1 MYPLCPW
8 PHCVLRYDGSF
19 AGFLTCVAESFRLR
33 AYPCFFLVPH
43 QPPEDRWPL
52 YPVATDRDLARR
64 VYARLAAAPALRA
77 LVTRGML
84 TSLPQRERLLFD
96 LIWLWVR
103 GGAPLEDGR
112 AEVVR
117 RAIRVLEA
125 EREAV
130 AAALCLRD
138 VSGLLVG
145 QIAPRDRLL
154 PLLGPQL
161 SAARPERGILVHDRT
176 HRELL
181 CCAGGRWRL
190 RAADRLDPTRPEEV
204 AALWRRG
211 RPEAGARLA

>member
-1 MYPLCPW
+1 MSCPW

-33 AYPCFFLVPH
+33 VYPCCFQVPH

-64 VYARLAAAPALRA
+64 VYAWLAAAPALRE

-103 GGAPLEDGR
+103 GEAPLEDGR

-117 RAIRVLEA
+117 RAVRVLDA
-125 EREAV
+125 ELAAV
-130 AAALCLRD
+130 TAGLRLRD
-138 VSGLLVG
+138 VGGLLVG

-161 SAARPERGILVHDRT
+161 SAARPERGILLHDRT

-181 CCAGGRWRL
+181 CCDGGRWRL
-190 RAADRLDPTRPEEV
+190 RAADRLDPARPEEV

-211 RPEAGARLA
+211 RPEEGARLA